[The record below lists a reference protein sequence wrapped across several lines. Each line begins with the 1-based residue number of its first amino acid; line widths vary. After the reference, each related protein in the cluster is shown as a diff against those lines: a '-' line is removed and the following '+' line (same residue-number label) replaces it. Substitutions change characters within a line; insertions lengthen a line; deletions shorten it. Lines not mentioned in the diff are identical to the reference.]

1 LSEYYDQLIF
11 VNPSPEF
18 ERLVLSTMST
28 EPLPMIQETLP
39 TELESA
45 DKDLKL
51 ASQTSA
57 VALPT
62 NSALPLKDTIEWS
75 YEALTKE
82 SVFNEKSQV
91 VLLEDANSFIEKQ
104 VQDLISRISALDGE
118 INTLNQSLRE

>member
-1 LSEYYDQLIF
+1 MSEYYDQLIF